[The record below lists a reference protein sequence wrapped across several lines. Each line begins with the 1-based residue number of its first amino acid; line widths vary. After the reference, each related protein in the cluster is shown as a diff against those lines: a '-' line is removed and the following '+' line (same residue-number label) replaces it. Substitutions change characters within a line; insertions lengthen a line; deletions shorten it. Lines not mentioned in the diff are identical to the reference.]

1 MKWIVSI
8 ALVVFVANIIELMD
22 AKWIRLN
29 DLNKQRNNSQTIQK
43 NKEEE

>member
-1 MKWIVSI
+1 MKWIISI

-29 DLNKQRNNSQTIQK
+29 DLNKQRNNSRLSK
-43 NKEEE
+43 K